1 MNVCTV
7 KNERIRGFSMKNV
20 VNNLPEYAKNYQFW
34 VCTEDDKHNLWFYGA
49 WSDRNTANH
58 IAQTIGG
65 CVIENN

>member
-1 MNVCTV
+1 M
-7 KNERIRGFSMKNV
+7 ENV
-20 VNNLPEYAKNYQFW
+20 VNNVPKYAKNYPFW

-58 IAQTIGG
+58 IAQTIKG